1 MKQSIIH
8 GDVSFVGIIRY
19 KHFNCC
25 GCDREEGLES
35 TMAQTDLNT
44 NFCVDSI
51 HKLPVITFLMT
62 KFQILT
68 RKCKGVQTLILQ
80 MLPNL
85 TCCKLKIV
93 KQLFKNKQR
102 PNCEAK
108 PGARVCST
116 ETPKKPWHI
125 FAETRPSSNIGGVGA
140 GRASLY
146 NCADFAAILTN
157 NCSLTGWLDVWLPCK
172 RQQKTKTC
180 APKQPNLP
188 TNTRAKHRASQATL
202 WIANV
207 NDCNFL
213 TFDSF

>member
-19 KHFNCC
+19 KHFNCY

-116 ETPKKPWHI
+116 ETPKKPVTHI
-125 FAETRPSSNIGGVGA
+125 RRDQALEQHWWCWCG
-140 GRASLY
+140 
-146 NCADFAAILTN
+146 
-157 NCSLTGWLDVWLPCK
+157 PCK
-172 RQQKTKTC
+172 FVQLRR
-180 APKQPNLP
+180 L
-188 TNTRAKHRASQATL
+188 RR
-202 WIANV
+202 
-207 NDCNFL
+207 NFNQ
-213 TFDSF
+213 